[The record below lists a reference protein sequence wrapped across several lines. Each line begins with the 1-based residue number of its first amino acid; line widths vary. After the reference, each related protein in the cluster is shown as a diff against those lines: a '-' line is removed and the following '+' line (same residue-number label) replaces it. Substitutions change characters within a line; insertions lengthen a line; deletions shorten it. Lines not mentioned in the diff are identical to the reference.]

1 MNYCIKYDK
10 HSSIRNDV
18 DELIIEYS
26 EKDNTFLEF
35 LELYKE
41 KRIIISNIEIKY
53 LYEKIDFFSEL
64 CNKYN
69 NIVFLFD
76 YYFNEYDD
84 MLKEFQEKGMPYFFN
99 KKINNWDEL
108 NGYIS
113 LGVSDVYIVE
123 DMGFDLEAVKNAATV
138 AEVRVRAFANVAQSS
153 FNASA
158 ALKKFFIRP
167 EDIELYSD
175 YIDTIEFFG
184 DTKQQE
190 VLYKIYTKDQ
200 KWFGKLNELI
210 LDFNSDIDSRYII
223 PRFAE
228 RRINCRK
235 DCVRGGKCRMC
246 ERIEALSHTLE
257 EANLIIKMDKEKG
270 ELEDGNEG
278 IEQ

>member
-200 KWFGKLNELI
+200 K
-210 LDFNSDIDSRYII
+210 
-223 PRFAE
+223 
-228 RRINCRK
+228 
-235 DCVRGGKCRMC
+235 
-246 ERIEALSHTLE
+246 
-257 EANLIIKMDKEKG
+257 
-270 ELEDGNEG
+270 
-278 IEQ
+278 